1 MSPFKPIPA
10 PRRYLRDECG
20 TAAIEFA
27 ALGGLMCMLL
37 VVGAD
42 LGMGFYS
49 DMQVQTSAQAG
60 AEYAAVHGFDA
71 TAVSNAVTNATS
83 SSGITSSPAPVQF
96 CGCPGTSGVS
106 SVTCGTSCPD
116 GMSAGTYATVSA
128 TRTYTT
134 LVPYPGFPNSYV
146 QNASSTVRIQ

>member
-1 MSPFKPIPA
+1 MPHPRLAFHSWPA
-10 PRRYLRDECG
+10 AVY
-20 TAAIEFA
+20 AIGDVHGCLDQLVAMERLIASDGLELEGEKWIVTKWMREREFA
-27 ALGGLMCMLL
+27 VLD
-37 VVGAD
+37 V
-42 LGMGFYS
+42 
-49 DMQVQTSAQAG
+49 
-60 AEYAAVHGFDA
+60 
-71 TAVSNAVTNATS
+71 
-83 SSGITSSPAPVQF
+83 TSSPAPVQF
-96 CGCPGTSGVS
+96 CGCPGTSGVT